1 MLLLVVVEEA
11 EVSFQ
16 TKTLES
22 YEHDARMEPKDGWA
36 QDICQMGAV
45 WLFGCVVDV
54 VVVVVKKE
62 EELRGRRF
70 EMEMK
75 REMKRKCSDQLHV
88 PPHHHHLS
96 TPRSSKSNPRSAH
109 TPSRHHNGLK
119 TEPELTL

>member
-1 MLLLVVVEEA
+1 LFVVVVEE

-54 VVVVVKKE
+54 VVVVLVS
-62 EELRGRRF
+62 RRRRNWVG
-70 EMEMK
+70 EG
-75 REMKRKCSDQLHV
+75 
-88 PPHHHHLS
+88 
-96 TPRSSKSNPRSAH
+96 SKWR
-109 TPSRHHNGLK
+109 
-119 TEPELTL
+119 